1 MALVNSTEEAETVA
15 VEWLKKK
22 YAKRFGKAKFSHVM
36 LDGSTWTLKAE
47 VGFKGFLGPEK
58 GRVLLKV
65 DAQSMGIVGYSE
77 IEDEE

>member
-1 MALVNSTEEAETVA
+1 LALVNSTEEAEAVA
-15 VEWLKKK
+15 EEWLKKR

-36 LDGSTWTLKAE
+36 LDGNTWTLKAE

-65 DAQSMGIVGYSE
+65 DAQTMALVGYSE
-77 IEDEE
+77 ISDEE